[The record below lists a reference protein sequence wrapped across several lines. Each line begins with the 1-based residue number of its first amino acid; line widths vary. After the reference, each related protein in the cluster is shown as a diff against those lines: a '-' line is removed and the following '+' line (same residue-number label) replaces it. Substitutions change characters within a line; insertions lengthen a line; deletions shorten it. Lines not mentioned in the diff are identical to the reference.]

1 VAAVALGD
9 SAAFRRRITSDVQLK
24 RALALLDSAT
34 TQAQLLAL
42 AGESM

>member
-1 VAAVALGD
+1 
-9 SAAFRRRITSDVQLK
+9 VQLK